1 MNLSFIL
8 DITIGLVF
16 IYLIL
21 SLLASEI
28 QELITTILQ
37 WRAVH
42 LKKSIEILIA
52 GDVSKSEDDNVIQL
66 VNDLYNDPLIQSVN
80 QEAKGFLTT
89 LPRKFVWGLSS
100 ILEQF
105 SLSGEKRTKSI
116 FGYVKNGKEDFGK
129 QKHSAPSYIPA
140 ETFATTLMETLGLPK
155 LVQKLTESRLINFT
169 HQQLNEIQ
177 NILLRLRERVDNTDD
192 SVREFLENI
201 HLEFNQTIEIDFK
214 TITAD
219 FQKGK
224 IDLHTSINRIAKSL
238 DKYIGYFAAEMPDHE
253 LLSKAL
259 QRLKVL
265 RQDIFDDIEQTI
277 CLKGLRPNIN
287 EVVELLNAKSEIY
300 QEFVNE
306 FKDKDSEAYQTFQ
319 HVSQRLEQLSQKL
332 PPSVVSNM
340 ATLAKRAQLKAKTTE
355 EGINI
360 LRREIEQTFDKSMD
374 RASGVYKRNAKGVA
388 LLIGFAIAIIA
399 NADTFHIVSRLSKD
413 SAIRTAIV
421 NNAGQIVERNSSDT
435 PQDLKLLRDETDKVL
450 TEISLPIGWNKI
462 NLDQQLDMVSNNNS
476 QKTVQ
481 ITNYLTMVA
490 GWFVSGIAISMGAP
504 FWFDLLGK
512 VVNVRNSGK
521 KPASSTNVQAK
532 EGVH

>member
-1 MNLSFIL
+1 MSLPFIL

-52 GDVSKSEDDNVIQL
+52 GDVSKSDDDNVIQL
-66 VNDLYNDPLIQSVN
+66 VNDLYNHPLLQSVN

-89 LPRKFVWGLSS
+89 LPRKFIWLLSS
-100 ILEQF
+100 LPVQL
-105 SLSGEKRTKSI
+105 SLSGQKRTKSI
-116 FGYVKNGKEDFGK
+116 FGYVKNGKDDVRK

-140 ETFATTLMETLGLPK
+140 ETFATTLMDTLGLPQ

-169 HQQLNEIQ
+169 NQQLDEIQ
-177 NILLRLRERVDNTDD
+177 NILLRLKERIDNTDED
-192 SVREFLENI
+192 VRQFVENI
-201 HLEFNQTIEIDFK
+201 HNEFNQTVESNFQ
-214 TITAD
+214 TILAD
-219 FQKGK
+219 FPKNQA
-224 IDLHTSINRIAKSL
+224 DLHTSINRMAKSL
-238 DKYIGYFAAEMPDHE
+238 DRYIGYFAADMPEHE
-253 LLSKAL
+253 LISNAL

-265 RQDIFDDIEQTI
+265 RTDIFDDIEQTI
-277 CLKGLRPNIN
+277 CLKSLRPNIN
-287 EVVELLNAKSEIY
+287 EVVQLINVGSEIQ
-300 QEFVNE
+300 QEFINE

-319 HVSQRLEQLSQKL
+319 YLSQRLEQFSQKL
-332 PPSVVSNM
+332 PPSVVGNM
-340 ATLAKRAQLKAKTTE
+340 AILAKRAQFKAKSTE

-360 LRREIEQTFDKSMD
+360 LRREIEQTFNNSME

-413 SAIRTAIV
+413 TAIRTAIV
-421 NNAGQIVERNSSDT
+421 SNAGQIVETNTS
-435 PQDLKLLRDETDKVL
+435 QDLKLLREATDQAL
-450 TEISLPIGWNKI
+450 TEISLPIGWNQV
-462 NLDQQLDMVSNNNS
+462 NLDQQLP
-476 QKTVQ
+476 KTTDSKKSTPSF
-481 ITNYLTMVA
+481 IKNYLTMVA
-490 GWFVSGIAISMGAP
+490 GWFISGIAISMGAP
-504 FWFDLLGK
+504 FWFDLLSK

-521 KPASSTNVQAK
+521 KPAASTHEQAT
-532 EGVH
+532 EGKSAY